1 LAANTNLL
9 KLHGFFSV
17 DFLLK
22 KWYYYNMMRKAVIN
36 IYAKQLADRKYQ
48 NRIVRARK
56 GKGSYDRKRLEKKY
70 A

>member
-1 LAANTNLL
+1 L
-9 KLHGFFSV
+9 KLHDFFSV

-22 KWYYYNMMRKAVIN
+22 KCYINNMMKKTHIN
-36 IYAKQLADRKYQ
+36 IYAKELADRKYQ

-56 GKGSYDRKRLEKKY
+56 GKGSYDRKRLEKRY

>member
-1 LAANTNLL
+1 MM
-9 KLHGFFSV
+9 
-17 DFLLK
+17 K
-22 KWYYYNMMRKAVIN
+22 KTHIN

-56 GKGSYDRKRLEKKY
+56 GKGSYDRKRLEKRY